1 MTDKLKRH
9 FHMVHDHQLFITIRE
24 IKQIS
29 SNSIFSLISFA
40 CPHFINIVLKINPK
54 GVNGKYD
61 DLPENCYVAPT
72 FYDQGIPRP
81 ETETVWSFQAKA
93 KLSIMVLSLL
103 VLLPVKKR
111 KDQYIVYKY

>member
-1 MTDKLKRH
+1 
-9 FHMVHDHQLFITIRE
+9 MVHDHQLFITIRE

-103 VLLPVKKR
+103 VLLPVKKI
-111 KDQYIVYKY
+111 KDQYILSI

>member
-1 MTDKLKRH
+1 
-9 FHMVHDHQLFITIRE
+9 MVHDHQLFITIRE
-24 IKQIS
+24 IKQIFF
-29 SNSIFSLISFA
+29 SNIFCVSTL
-40 CPHFINIVLKINPK
+40 HYIVLKINPK

-103 VLLPVKKR
+103 VLLPVKKI
-111 KDQYIVYKY
+111 KDQYILSI